1 MPYQNQFI
9 TELKRNRK
17 KKITKSPF
25 FVADIES
32 ILNDCDE
39 HTPYAIG
46 LYRCLPES
54 SDECLYDCSKINR
67 EDVHTWYSED
77 YLHIKEHSERST
89 RMLSSF
95 MHNLE
100 NLVRK
105 DHSCKVVY
113 FHNFAHFDGIM
124 LTRHLVKYHNYKLT
138 PIMINGELY
147 ELRVYYNQR
156 HSIVF
161 RDSLKQVGKSA
172 ERSVSSC
179 RLRNKECYNKECS
192 EIKPSLV

>member
-1 MPYQNQFI
+1 MLLVYIDVYLNHLMNVYM
-9 TELKRNRK
+9 TALK
-17 KKITKSPF
+17 S
-25 FVADIES
+25 IEKMY
-32 ILNDCDE
+32 ILGTLRIIC
-39 HTPYAIG
+39 I
-46 LYRCLPES
+46 S
-54 SDECLYDCSKINR
+54 
-67 EDVHTWYSED
+67 
-77 YLHIKEHSERST
+77 RST
-89 RMLSSF
+89 QSVVPECFQALCITWRIWY
-95 MHNLE
+95 E
-100 NLVRK
+100 KIIAVA
-105 DHSCKVVY
+105 VVY
-113 FHNFAHFDGIM
+113 FQNFAHFDGIM